1 MKKWILTLSCGD
13 RLGIVA
19 KISAFL
25 AHHHGFIFE
34 LAQFGDP
41 STGRFFMRGVFEFQK
56 NPLSP
61 SEFATLFNPI
71 AKELD
76 LQWVLHDPMQKPKAL
91 LLVSK
96 QGHCLNDLLHRSKNG
111 PLPMEVAAVVSN
123 HDTLAEMTR
132 WYDIPFYHWPVTSEN
147 KQAQEE
153 RIADLI
159 KQEKIEL
166 TVLARY
172 MQILSPKL
180 TGLLTGKAINIHHS
194 FLPSFKGAKPYHQA
208 YERGVKLI
216 GATAHYVSDVLDEG
230 PIIDQEVLRVD
241 HTNTPQELAQ
251 LGCDIESLVLA
262 RAIKYHL
269 EKRVFLDGNKTV
281 IFK

>member
-1 MKKWILTLSCGD
+1 MKKWILTLSCND
-13 RLGIVA
+13 QLGIVA

-41 STGRFFMRGVFEFQK
+41 STGKFFMRGVFEFQK

-61 SEFATLFNPI
+61 AEFAHHFKPI
-71 AKELD
+71 AKELN
-76 LQWVLHDPMQKPKAL
+76 LQWELHDQTEKPKVL

-111 PLPMEVAAVVSN
+111 RLPMEVAAVVSN
-123 HDTLAEMTR
+123 HDTLSEMTR
-132 WYDIPFYHWPVTSEN
+132 WYNIPFYHWPVTPDS

-153 RIADLI
+153 KIANLIVKEKIDLI
-159 KQEKIEL
+159 
-166 TVLARY
+166 VLARY
-172 MQILSPKL
+172 MQILSPELTTKL
-180 TGLLTGKAINIHHS
+180 SGKAINIHHS

-241 HTNTPQELAQ
+241 HTHTPQQLVE
-251 LGCDIESLVLA
+251 LGCDIESQVLA

-281 IFK
+281 IFN